1 MLPAVKIHA
10 CSDSEGEASGRRQD
24 HKMIEQQRP
33 HPLLPRPM
41 AMTSESMAA
50 SAALLARLTNN
61 ASRPPF
67 PFPPPF
73 LAKSP
78 TSPFPFPPSAAAFPP
93 SLHPHMSDLRARLL
107 GQLVPFPHGGD
118 GGGGER
124 TEFPSR
130 TLARPTAWATCWQL
144 ATTWATTSTISP
156 GMAQSLLSTVSQC
169 LKKLSR
175 LKVIISKHAGALC
188 HLHKIALGN

>member
-1 MLPAVKIHA
+1 
-10 CSDSEGEASGRRQD
+10 
-24 HKMIEQQRP
+24 MIEQQRP

-50 SAALLARLTNN
+50 SAALLARLTNV
-61 ASRPPF
+61 SRPPF

-78 TSPFPFPPSAAAFPP
+78 TSPFPFPPLQPGSPLP
-93 SLHPHMSDLRARLL
+93 SILTCPTFVHASLASLSLFHMEE
-107 GQLVPFPHGGD
+107 VEEE
-118 GGGGER
+118 ER

-130 TLARPTAWATCWQL
+130 TLARPTAWATCWQV
-144 ATTWATTSTISP
+144 ATTWATTSTTSP

-169 LKKLSR
+169 LK
-175 LKVIISKHAGALC
+175 
-188 HLHKIALGN
+188 NE

>member
-1 MLPAVKIHA
+1 MNIHA
-10 CSDSEGEASGRRQD
+10 CSDTDEASGRRQD

-33 HPLLPRPM
+33 PPLLPRPM

-50 SAALLARLTNN
+50 SAALLARLTN

-78 TSPFPFPPSAAAFPP
+78 ASPFAFPPSAAGFPP

-107 GQLVPFPHGGD
+107 GQLVPFPHGGGG
-118 GGGGER
+118 GGGGENR
-124 TEFPSR
+124 VPFPH
-130 TLARPTAWATCWQL
+130 
-144 ATTWATTSTISP
+144 P
-156 GMAQSLLSTVSQC
+156 GAAHS
-169 LKKLSR
+169 
-175 LKVIISKHAGALC
+175 
-188 HLHKIALGN
+188 LGNLLASGNNLGNNLNNFPRDGTESPIDGESVFEK

>member
-1 MLPAVKIHA
+1 MVPAVKIHA
-10 CSDSEGEASGRRQD
+10 CSDSDEAEGRRRQD

-41 AMTSESMAA
+41 LAMTSESMAA

-78 TSPFPFPPSAAAFPP
+78 ASPFPFPPSAAGFG
-93 SLHPHMSDLRARLL
+93 LD
-107 GQLVPFPHGGD
+107 VGG
-118 GGGGER
+118 
-124 TEFPSR
+124 SV
-130 TLARPTAWATCWQL
+130 L
-144 ATTWATTSTISP
+144 
-156 GMAQSLLSTVSQC
+156 
-169 LKKLSR
+169 
-175 LKVIISKHAGALC
+175 
-188 HLHKIALGN
+188 

>member
-1 MLPAVKIHA
+1 MVPAVKIHS
-10 CSDSEGEASGRRQD
+10 CSDSDEAEGRRQD

-41 AMTSESMAA
+41 MAMTSESMAA
-50 SAALLARLTNN
+50 SAALLARLTN

-78 TSPFPFPPSAAAFPP
+78 ASPFPFPPSAAGFPP

-107 GQLVPFPHGGD
+107 GQLVPFPHGGG
-118 GGGGER
+118 GGGGENR
-124 TEFPSR
+124 VPFPH
-130 TLARPTAWATCWQL
+130 
-144 ATTWATTSTISP
+144 P
-156 GMAQSLLSTVSQC
+156 GAAHS
-169 LKKLSR
+169 
-175 LKVIISKHAGALC
+175 
-188 HLHKIALGN
+188 LGNLLASGNNLGNNLNNFPRDGTESPIDGESVFEK